1 MRRRGTTTAATTTTD
16 GGHCAPVV
24 VVSRCRSLNC
34 NYVYKIPLT
43 LLKNEGVFFSSARKG
58 KNTSGFGPFFAIFFI
73 FLHFSPNLYRL
84 DIVYSISGSLPAL
97 VHELDRSSW
106 SVPILACDKE
116 MWMPLRSNHKVFK
129 QIAANFAHQCAANDS
144 LHVRRGH
151 HSFRSLRLPCAPEG
165 TLKNGW
171 IATWHHPAVGCV
183 RQQFHID
190 RLIIEF
196 WNSGSRVW
204 NSGSRVWNSGSRV
217 LHIKLVFEHEGDD
230 VDIRRFRL
238 AGEAKEKLVLCKDMA
253 KYLFGLEECF
263 LQYKDE
269 DLESIVVGSDQELED
284 AIAIQQVC
292 GKKTT
297 KLFVRSCS
305 KNFLH
310 FLGEILWCASQH
322 GLQVAITDAI
332 KKAREEYSDETTV
345 GNEVEADCKQL
356 DSTTKI
362 KPKIRT
368 VDASLIVGEKEGWAG
383 EESKLAPGGKE
394 ALEHIRECKAN
405 DNIKFVCTTRSF
417 NGIDLDVILHS
428 LVSNKSFLAEIPNI
442 VAKIQNQTRNGE
454 MQKIIMEV
462 IERNPELLE
471 IDGLKELLTHLEN
484 LQEFL
489 SCQWGQLNLF
499 VKALTRGPRNGG
511 VSKWWCQ

>member
-1 MRRRGTTTAATTTTD
+1 MRTQRNSQKWMDSNLA
-16 GGHCAPVV
+16 
-24 VVSRCRSLNC
+24 
-34 NYVYKIPLT
+34 
-43 LLKNEGVFFSSARKG
+43 SS
-58 KNTSGFGPFFAIFFI
+58 
-73 FLHFSPNLYRL
+73 
-84 DIVYSISGSLPAL
+84 
-97 VHELDRSSW
+97 
-106 SVPILACDKE
+106 
-116 MWMPLRSNHKVFK
+116 
-129 QIAANFAHQCAANDS
+129 
-144 LHVRRGH
+144 
-151 HSFRSLRLPCAPEG
+151 
-165 TLKNGW
+165 
-171 IATWHHPAVGCV
+171 
-183 RQQFHID
+183 
-190 RLIIEF
+190 
-196 WNSGSRVW
+196 
-204 NSGSRVWNSGSRV
+204 SGSRV

-297 KLFVRSCS
+297 KLFVRKGNPVVCEPTWTPI
-305 KNFLH
+305 
-310 FLGEILWCASQH
+310 G
-322 GLQVAITDAI
+322 ITDSI
-332 KKAREEYSDETTV
+332 KKAREEYSDETSV

-362 KPKIRT
+362 KSKIRT

-394 ALEHIRECKAN
+394 TLEHIRECKAN
-405 DNIKFVCTTRSF
+405 DNIKFVSTTRSF

-471 IDGLKELLTHLEN
+471 INGLKELLTHLEN

-511 VSKWWCQ
+511 VSKWWC